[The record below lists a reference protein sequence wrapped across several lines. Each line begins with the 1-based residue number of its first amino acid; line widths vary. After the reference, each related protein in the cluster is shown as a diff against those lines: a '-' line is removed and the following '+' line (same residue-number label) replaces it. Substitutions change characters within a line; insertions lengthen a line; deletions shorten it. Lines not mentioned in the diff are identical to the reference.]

1 MRTRFYVMLFI
12 SGLLCNNSVIGQK
25 SETMVSP
32 FLPDMVMQ
40 FPGVRDI
47 TISPDENELYFT
59 IQSYHGELS
68 AIAYCIN
75 INGKWSDPEVAS
87 FSGRFHDL
95 EPSFAPD
102 GLRLYFASDRPGTMD
117 GNDLK
122 NYDLWVVER
131 KSLQSDWSQPA
142 NIGSPVNTKGNE
154 FYPIVTKSGNLY
166 FTGDGPLSKGK
177 DDIFVSVFSDGKYTS
192 PVPVGDSV
200 NSAGYEFNA
209 FVDPDESFMVFT
221 CYNREGGFGS
231 GDLYISHNLDKGS
244 LSGKWSAPVNLGKGI
259 NSAQMDYCPYVDS
272 KNGILYFT
280 SKRTGLLTRFDTSG
294 NKDFLLKEMN
304 RYDNGLSRFYKTL
317 FTPGAFK

>member
-1 MRTRFYVMLFI
+1 MRTRFYSMLFL
-12 SGLLCNNSVIGQK
+12 SCLLSSNPVMSQK
-25 SETMVSP
+25 SETRITP

-47 TISPDENELYFT
+47 TISPDEKEMYFT
-59 IQSYHGELS
+59 FQSYIGDLS
-68 AIAYCIN
+68 AIAFCIN
-75 INGKWSDPEVAS
+75 INGKWSNPEVAP

-102 GLRLYFASDRPGTMD
+102 GLRIYFASDRPGTMEGGD
-117 GNDLK
+117 SK
-122 NYDLWVVER
+122 NYDIWMVER

-177 DDIFVSVFSDGKYTS
+177 DDIFVSVFLNGKYAS

-200 NSAGYEFNA
+200 NSAEYEFNA
-209 FVDPDESFMVFT
+209 FVDPNEKYMIFT
-221 CYNREGGFGS
+221 CYNRQGGFGS

-244 LSGKWSAPVNLGKGI
+244 LSWKWSAPASLGMGI

-280 SKRTGLLTRFDTSG
+280 SKRTGLLTRFDMPG

-317 FTPGAFK
+317 FTPDAFK